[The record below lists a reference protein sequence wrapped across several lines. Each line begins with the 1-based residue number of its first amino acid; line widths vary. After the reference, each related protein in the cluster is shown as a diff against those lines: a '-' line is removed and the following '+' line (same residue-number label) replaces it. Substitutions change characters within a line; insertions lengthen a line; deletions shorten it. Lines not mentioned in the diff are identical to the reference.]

1 MATTPKKIKVE
12 VDVSAPEEGTVVP
25 DEVEDSVVEGP
36 IGREEFNALAT
47 RLEEIA
53 LMIQGLSA
61 GTPGGPQIARGAA
74 GLRPQGGKRSP
85 EEQKLFE
92 ERQAAQR
99 LTRKKTLAQ
108 RP

>member
-1 MATTPKKIKVE
+1 M
-12 VDVSAPEEGTVVP
+12 SAPEEGTVVP

-53 LMIQGLSA
+53 LMIQGLAGVGSA
-61 GTPGGPQIARGAA
+61 GQIARGAA
-74 GLRPQGGKRSP
+74 GLRPQGGRRS
-85 EEQKLFE
+85 EEDQAAFE

-99 LTRKKTLAQ
+99 LVRKKTLAQ